1 MKSTK
6 AKDDERPICPY
17 CEKELDEIKTKEFD
31 KGKTAPHIPQLYIHV
46 SSLQKGAGNRKKR
59 MTLFANQRDGG
70 NGGTAFISHTGR
82 VEPAVPYYGR

>member
-46 SSLQKGAGNRKKR
+46 SSLPEGAGNR
-59 MTLFANQRDGG
+59 
-70 NGGTAFISHTGR
+70 
-82 VEPAVPYYGR
+82 EE